1 MQMMMMMM
9 IGRPACAGIKD
20 DEVMLVGMLTDAGG
34 GGMLGVGRIPER
46 SRFLEES
53 DNARGSPSIR

>member
-34 GGMLGVGRIPER
+34 GG
-46 SRFLEES
+46 
-53 DNARGSPSIR
+53 DARGGENPGAESFSGGER